1 MKKFVPQSPDPA
13 LGKSKGDNQL
23 ARLAHV
29 NAVITEVN
37 KVNKEAN
44 VDIPFM
50 WYPPAALVKT
60 GPSFIYTDGVK
71 LISYH
76 IKGVYSING
85 SGNGFESYLCTVNF
99 PAIGMGAPFIF
110 PGSLTGMFQSG
121 TGVDIVTTPL
131 ANGALV
137 EINGNHVPVSDLT
150 CNLYNYYN
158 NPQNNGS
165 YSYAL
170 VLSGTVENPDNYS
183 ISGLVSYD
191 FEFLMPDF
199 ITTPTIFQD

>member
-13 LGKSKGDNQL
+13 LGKTKGDNQL

-50 WYPPAALVKT
+50 WYPPAALIKT
-60 GPSFIYTDGVK
+60 GPSFIYNDGVK

-76 IKGVYSING
+76 IKGVYSISNN
-85 SGNGFESYLCTVNF
+85 GNGFEAYLCTINF
-99 PAIGMGAPFIF
+99 PAVGMGAPFIF
-110 PGSLTGMFQSG
+110 PGSITGMFQSG
-121 TGVDIVTTPL
+121 TGPDIVTTPL
-131 ANGALV
+131 ANGGLV
-137 EINGNHVPVSDLT
+137 EVDGNHMPVSNLT
-150 CNLYNYYN
+150 FNLYNYGS
-158 NPQNNGS
+158 NPESNGS
-165 YSYAL
+165 YNYAL
-170 VLSGTVENPDNYS
+170 VASASTEIGQVN
-183 ISGLVSYD
+183 GLMSYD

-199 ITTPTIFQD
+199 ITAPTIFQD